1 MTELYNAL
9 TTDVSVSFL
18 PILSFRSHSNQVVQL
33 SEQRH
38 QTTGHAAIR
47 SRPRVDRRPLRVS
60 VILLSNDMCSFGF
73 I

>member
-1 MTELYNAL
+1 MTKLYNML
-9 TTDVSVSFL
+9 TIDISVSFL
-18 PILSFRSHSNQVVQL
+18 PILSFCSRSNQVVQL

-38 QTTGHAAIR
+38 RITGHAAIR
-47 SRPRVDRRPLRVS
+47 LRPRVDRRPLRVS